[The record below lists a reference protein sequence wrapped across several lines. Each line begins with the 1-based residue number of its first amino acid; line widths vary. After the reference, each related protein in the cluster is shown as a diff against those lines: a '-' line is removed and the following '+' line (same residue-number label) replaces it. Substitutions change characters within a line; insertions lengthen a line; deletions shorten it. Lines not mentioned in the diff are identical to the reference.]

1 MPKCDDET
9 MRKYSSAPRI
19 FPYLTLAPFL
29 LVFSVFMVYPLVQSV
44 WLSLEQTFGPDYTEF
59 VGLRNFRNLI
69 FDPVF
74 FVALKNTVIFTA
86 AAVFLQMPLSLGLAM
101 LLNQEW
107 VKGRMFFRLIFF
119 SPALVGAVFVGVM
132 FAIIFERRT
141 GLLNVLLHR
150 MVGFD
155 LDFPW
160 LEQYGMTAMIL
171 ANIWMWTGFNMIYF
185 LAALQ
190 NVDKELV
197 DASKVD
203 GAGSWTRFVNV
214 TIPAIRPIA
223 GFVMMLS
230 MIGAFQV
237 FELPYLLFDGA
248 GPNNRGLT
256 IVMYLYQSGF
266 QIGDLGYASAI
277 GWVLAVFLMF
287 FSFLQRRISRNE
299 AY

>member
-1 MPKCDDET
+1 
-9 MRKYSSAPRI
+9 MRKYSSAPRY
-19 FPYLTLAPFL
+19 FPYITLAPFL
-29 LVFSVFMVYPLVQSV
+29 LVFSVFMVYPLLQSI

-59 VGLRNFRNLI
+59 VGLRNFRNLF

-74 FVALKNTVIFTA
+74 YVALKNTITFTA
-86 AAVFLQMPLSLGLAM
+86 AAVLLQMPLSLGLAM

-107 VKGRMFFRLIFF
+107 VKGRTLFRLIFF

-150 MVGFD
+150 SVGFD

-160 LEQYGMTAMIL
+160 LEEYGMTAMIL

-190 NVDKELV
+190 NVDKELM

-203 GAGSWTRFVNV
+203 GAGAWSRFLHV

-277 GWVLAVFLMF
+277 GWVLAVILMF
-287 FSFLQRRISRNE
+287 FSLIQRLIARNE